1 MLRLG
6 TIVLSSVLLG
16 LPRAL
21 GARVPGGDRSG
32 YVEVAA
38 PDLDPRELA
47 GLLDALLFSEALAVA
62 RQPGH
67 DTLVVELLGLA
78 RIGSDPAQG
87 ALLAT
92 VGEGAQARPL
102 VVERPGQRRSPAPR
116 RLPGPGPTL
125 H

>member
-6 TIVLSSVLLG
+6 TIVLSSVLMG

-21 GARVPGGDRSG
+21 GERVPRGGRSG

-38 PDLDPRELA
+38 PDLDPRQLA
-47 GLLDALLFSEALAVA
+47 ELLDALLSGEALAVP
-62 RQPGH
+62 RQPAH
-67 DTLVVELLGLA
+67 ATLVVEVIGFA
-78 RIGSDPAQG
+78 RIGSDPAHG

-92 VGEGAQARPL
+92 LGEGAQGRPL
-102 VVERPGQRRSPAPR
+102 VVERPARRRSPAARPV
-116 RLPGPGPTL
+116 PGRGPTL